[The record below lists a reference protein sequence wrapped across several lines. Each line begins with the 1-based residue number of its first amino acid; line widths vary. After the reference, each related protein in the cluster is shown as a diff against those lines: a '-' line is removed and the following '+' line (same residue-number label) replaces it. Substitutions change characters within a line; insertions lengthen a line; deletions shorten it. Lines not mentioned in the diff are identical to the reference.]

1 MVFWLF
7 CFYIFYLPFNFIFYV
22 PRYHSEDCPTLTHD
36 SEVLIVVI
44 TDYTDCSHHQLHWIE
59 FLQFNLLLSNF
70 CFKKWGFLFF
80 FIIYILFMVNFS
92 IIYQS
97 DNFYFSIFCL
107 WQVFSLYIS
116 VSLVKIFCIISYVC
130 TCIWSCALLFLSPRL
145 RCILMNRI
153 FHTKAF

>member
-70 CFKKWGFLFF
+70 LFQKVGILIFFHNIFAYGEFFYNISKVMIFIFLYFVYDKFFHYVFLF
-80 FIIYILFMVNFS
+80 LF
-92 IIYQS
+92 
-97 DNFYFSIFCL
+97 C
-107 WQVFSLYIS
+107 
-116 VSLVKIFCIISYVC
+116 
-130 TCIWSCALLFLSPRL
+130 
-145 RCILMNRI
+145 
-153 FHTKAF
+153 